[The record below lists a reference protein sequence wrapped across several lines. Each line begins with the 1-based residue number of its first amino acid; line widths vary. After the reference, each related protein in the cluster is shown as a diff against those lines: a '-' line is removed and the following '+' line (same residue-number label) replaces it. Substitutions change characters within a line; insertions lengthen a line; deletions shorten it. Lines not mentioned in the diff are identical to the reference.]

1 MQARTLA
8 GNARDASERP
18 ETTPP
23 TLGRMTP
30 IELEAVYTHET
41 MALAAQPREST
52 KPGAVPL
59 VLKWNGEGTNQQ
71 NVHTPHARR
80 IFNVTQTTP
89 VALWPS
95 PPGPAESFELVLRL
109 RPRRDV
115 LARDP
120 RGSYVMQIVSTVNG

>member
-41 MALAAQPREST
+41 MTLAAQPREST

-59 VLKWNGEGTNQQ
+59 ALIWNGEGTNQQ
-71 NVHTPHARR
+71 NVRTPHARR

-89 VALWPS
+89 VALRPS
-95 PPGPAESFELVLRL
+95 PSGPAESFEPVLRL
-109 RPRRDV
+109 RARLDV
-115 LARDP
+115 LAREP
-120 RGSYVMQIVSTVNG
+120 RGSQVTQFVSTVNG